1 MTEKITVKCKKCGH
15 ELPPDAQFCDN
26 CGERVAPVKKEQPAP
41 KAAAGREHAKAIAA
55 AAGVLAVLLL
65 ITAFVFISNRIG
77 PDRDEDGTETVEEQ
91 LAKMSSR
98 VTPELYEQLDFGMS
112 YDEVRDLIG
121 EEGTMRYEGRYI
133 WPGEYFDDADYVY
146 DAPRI
151 ELEFSDSMKLI
162 GIREYD
168 VLLGKEI
175 YEAKKEGRESRVS
188 VNEETFAS
196 MRNRMSY
203 REIADILGAEGVL
216 QQAESDKSG
225 FDMKTYEWKY
235 VMEGEESSY
244 ARSLDISFYGDKARR
259 SSWDEWGK

>member
-1 MTEKITVKCKKCGH
+1 MTEKTTVKCKKCGN
-15 ELPPDAQFCDN
+15 ELPPGAQFCDN
-26 CGERVAPVKKEQPAP
+26 CGERVAPVKKEQPATKP
-41 KAAAGREHAKAIAA
+41 AAGREHAKAIAA
-55 AAGVLAVLLL
+55 AAGVFAVLLL
-65 ITAFVFISNRIG
+65 ITAFVFVSNRTG
-77 PDRDEDGTETVEEQ
+77 SAREADETETTEEQ

-112 YDEVRDLIG
+112 YDEVKDIIG
-121 EEGTMRYEGRYI
+121 EEGTMRYEGRYV
-133 WPGEYFDDADYVY
+133 WPGEYFDDATYVY

-162 GIREYD
+162 GIKEHD

-175 YEAKKEGRESRVS
+175 FEAKKEGRESRVT
-188 VNEETFAS
+188 VNEDTLAA

-216 QQAESDKSG
+216 TEAESDKSG
-225 FDMKTYEWKY
+225 YDKRTYEWKY
-235 VMEGEESSY
+235 VMEGEDSSY

-259 SSWDEWGK
+259 SDWDEWGK

>member
-188 VNEETFAS
+188 VNGETFAS

>member
-26 CGERVAPVKKEQPAP
+26 CGERVAPVKKEQPSP
-41 KAAAGREHAKAIAA
+41 KAAAGREHTKAIAA
-55 AAGVLAVLLL
+55 AAGILAVLLL
-65 ITAFVFISNRIG
+65 ITAVVFVSNRISSA
-77 PDRDEDGTETVEEQ
+77 RDADETETAEEQ

-112 YDEVRDLIG
+112 YDEVKDLIG

-133 WPGEYFDDADYVY
+133 WPGEYFDEADYDY
-146 DAPRI
+146 NAPRI
-151 ELEFSDSMKLI
+151 ELGFSDSMKLI
-162 GIREYD
+162 DIKEYD

-188 VNEETFAS
+188 VNEETLAS

-216 QQAESDKSG
+216 QEAESDKSG
-225 FDMKTYEWKY
+225 YDMKTYEWKY
-235 VMEGEESSY
+235 VMEGEENSY
-244 ARSLDISFYGDKARR
+244 ARSMDISFYGDKARR